1 MACGDMGAEH
11 HNFHE
16 KHFTIYNLNIM
27 LYIGSDGGNSNGD
40 GKENKRQETTAMQS
54 E

>member
-1 MACGDMGAEH
+1 VTVIIA
-11 HNFHE
+11 
-16 KHFTIYNLNIM
+16 
-27 LYIGSDGGNSNGD
+27 SNGNGN